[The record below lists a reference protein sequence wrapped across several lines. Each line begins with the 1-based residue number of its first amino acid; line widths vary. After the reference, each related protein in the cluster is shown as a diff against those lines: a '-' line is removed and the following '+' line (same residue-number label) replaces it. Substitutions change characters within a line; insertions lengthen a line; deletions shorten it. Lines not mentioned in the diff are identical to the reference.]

1 LATLQMLRCF
11 NNMNSRLSLFAFAS
25 LFLAATPLVR
35 AQAPVPDA
43 GRMQEMR
50 QRLGLSDAQVD
61 QLNALFEADGPK
73 MKDLRTDASLS
84 DAQKREQL
92 KALSDARREKIAAI
106 LTPEQRAKAAEEIKR
121 RGGGPDGPQAD
132 GLRRLQAMKEKL
144 GLSDAQVEKLKPI
157 LTEEGPKI
165 KAIREDSSASPE
177 AKQEAVKQSM
187 ERIAAELTPE
197 QLEKFKA
204 EAQSRKK

>member
-1 LATLQMLRCF
+1 
-11 NNMNSRLSLFAFAS
+11 
-25 LFLAATPLVR
+25 
-35 AQAPVPDA
+35 
-43 GRMQEMR
+43 
-50 QRLGLSDAQVD
+50 
-61 QLNALFEADGPK
+61 
-73 MKDLRTDASLS
+73 
-84 DAQKREQL
+84 
-92 KALSDARREKIAAI
+92 
-106 LTPEQRAKAAEEIKR
+106 
-121 RGGGPDGPQAD
+121 
-132 GLRRLQAMKEKL
+132 MKEKL

>member
-1 LATLQMLRCF
+1 
-11 NNMNSRLSLFAFAS
+11 MNSRLSLFAFAS
-25 LFLAATPLVR
+25 LFLAAAPLVQ
-35 AQAPVPDA
+35 AQAPAQDA

-73 MKDLRTDASLS
+73 MKDLRSDASLS

>member
-1 LATLQMLRCF
+1 MVQ
-11 NNMNSRLSLFAFAS
+11 
-25 LFLAATPLVR
+25 
-35 AQAPVPDA
+35 AQAPPQDA

-73 MKDLRTDASLS
+73 MKGLREDASLS

-92 KALSDARREKIAAI
+92 KSLSDVRREKIAAI

-121 RGGGPDGPQAD
+121 RGGGPDGNQAD

-187 ERIAAELTPE
+187 QRIAAELTPE

-204 EAQSRKK
+204 EAQARKK

>member
-1 LATLQMLRCF
+1 
-11 NNMNSRLSLFAFAS
+11 MNSRLSLFAS
-25 LFLAATPLVR
+25 LFLAATPLVQ
-35 AQAPVPDA
+35 AQAPVPVA

-61 QLNALFEADGPK
+61 QLNALFEVDGPK
-73 MKDLRTDASLS
+73 MKGVREDASLS
-84 DAQKREQL
+84 DTQKREQL
-92 KALSDARREKIAAI
+92 KSLSDARREKIAAI
-106 LTPEQRAKAAEEIKR
+106 LTPEQRAKAAEEIQR

-132 GLRRLQAMKEKL
+132 GPRRLQALKEKL

-157 LTEEGPKI
+157 LSEEGPKM
-165 KAIREDSSASPE
+165 KAIREDSNTSPE
-177 AKQEAVKQSM
+177 AKREAAKQSM

-204 EAQSRKK
+204 EAQARKK

>member
-1 LATLQMLRCF
+1 
-11 NNMNSRLSLFAFAS
+11 MNSRFSLFAIAS
-25 LFLAATPLVR
+25 LFLGAVPLVQ
-35 AQAPVPDA
+35 AQAPPQDA

-73 MKDLRTDASLS
+73 MKGLREDASLS

-92 KALSDARREKIAAI
+92 KSLSDVRREKIAAI

-121 RGGGPDGPQAD
+121 RGGGPDGNQAD

-187 ERIAAELTPE
+187 QRIAAELTPE

-204 EAQSRKK
+204 EAQARKK

>member
-1 LATLQMLRCF
+1 
-11 NNMNSRLSLFAFAS
+11 MNSRLSLFAFAS

-35 AQAPVPDA
+35 AQAPVQDA

-61 QLNALFEADGPK
+61 QLNAIFEEDGPK
-73 MKDLRTDASLS
+73 MKGLREDASLS

-144 GLSDAQVEKLKPI
+144 GLSDTQVEKLKPI
-157 LTEEGPKI
+157 LAEESPKMR
-165 KAIREDSSASPE
+165 AIREDSSASPE
-177 AKQEAVKQSM
+177 AKKEAVKQSM

-204 EAQSRKK
+204 EAQARKK

>member
-1 LATLQMLRCF
+1 MLRCF

-73 MKDLRTDASLS
+73 MKGLREDASLS

-177 AKQEAVKQSM
+177 AKKEAVKQSM

-204 EAQSRKK
+204 EAQARKK

>member
-1 LATLQMLRCF
+1 MLRCF

-73 MKDLRTDASLS
+73 MKDLRSDASLS